1 MYLGKSFSTLWSVFE
16 RVLVVG
22 FKKHE
27 PLVLVDLYEEGQE
40 DCWPW
45 GFNTFSTQKLV
56 YLRKSFSTLW
66 SVFERVLAIL
76 GPKTRVTRT
85 CQMHTQPRELLA
97 LGLSTLSVHKNTCIF
112 ESLSVLI

>member
-1 MYLGKSFSTLWSVFE
+1 M
-16 RVLVVG
+16 VG

-66 SVFERVLAIL
+66 SVFERVLPIVAQKHGRK
-76 GPKTRVTRT
+76 GPGFLVCVACSRVVK
-85 CQMHTQPRELLA
+85 CALLC
-97 LGLSTLSVHKNTCIF
+97 GKHC
-112 ESLSVLI
+112 SLFSS